1 MWKCS
6 CVTSAFRT
14 EPVTSSSH
22 KPSPSSHSR
31 QWPLLAS
38 APRMTFGAPKKRD
51 SIFISSNQWIFTSFK
66 LFSIRSTLVRP
77 GLVQSSRMA
86 TDVRHRFRRSNTRA
100 CGYDST
106 PILRSALLPE
116 FDFARTVGALRI
128 HTAPRR
134 IINERLENVF
144 LAPLAI

>member
-1 MWKCS
+1 M
-6 CVTSAFRT
+6 
-14 EPVTSSSH
+14 
-22 KPSPSSHSR
+22 
-31 QWPLLAS
+31 
-38 APRMTFGAPKKRD
+38 
-51 SIFISSNQWIFTSFK
+51 
-66 LFSIRSTLVRP
+66 LVRP

-100 CGYDST
+100 CGYDTT